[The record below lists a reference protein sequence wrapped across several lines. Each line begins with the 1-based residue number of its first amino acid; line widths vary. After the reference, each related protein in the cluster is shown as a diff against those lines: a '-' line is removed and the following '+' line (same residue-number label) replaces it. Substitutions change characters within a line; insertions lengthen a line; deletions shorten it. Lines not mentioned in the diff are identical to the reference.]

1 MRKHGRT
8 ENAVGRSES
17 LTKRINTVRDLN
29 YQLKKLGR
37 NNRDGSHA
45 TQAKRAYL
53 LSQIA
58 NQLRKLGF
66 NGLSARSLRP
76 KHVEALVAEW
86 KRQRMAVGT
95 IKNRLAAVRWWA
107 RKVNRRG
114 SIARGNDHYGIPSRQ
129 MVSAVSKAQTLSA
142 AQLSRITD
150 RHVYLS
156 LELQRTFGLRREEAL
171 KFRPN
176 YADRGD
182 HLVLKASWT
191 KGGKERVIPIR
202 TDAQRKLL
210 GRVWQLAGKGSLI
223 PPQRSYIQ
231 HLRIYVRQIMNAG
244 LSKMHGLRHAYA
256 QERYLELTGWQC
268 PVAGGPK
275 TGSLSKQDR
284 QIDKAARLKI
294 SHELGHVREEVL
306 AIYVGR

>member
-1 MRKHGRT
+1 M
-8 ENAVGRSES
+8 
-17 LTKRINTVRDLN
+17 RDLN

-58 NQLRKLGF
+58 NQLHELGF
-66 NGLSARSLRP
+66 KRLSARSLRP
-76 KHVEALVAEW
+76 KHVSALVSRW
-86 KRQRMAVGT
+86 QRDRMAVGT

-114 SIARGNDHYGIPSRQ
+114 AVAKGNDFYGIPSRQ
-129 MVSAVSKAQTLSA
+129 MVSSFSKAQTLSA
-142 AQLSRITD
+142 AQLARITD

-156 LELQRTFGLRREEAL
+156 LELQRAFGLRREEAL

-182 HLVLKASWT
+182 RLVLKASWT
-191 KGGKERVIPIR
+191 KGGKSRVIPIR

-223 PPQRSYIQ
+223 PAERSYIQ
-231 HLRIYVRQIMNAG
+231 HLRVYVRQIMNAG
-244 LSKMHGLRHAYA
+244 LSKMHGLRHADA
-256 QERYLELTGWQC
+256 QERYFELTGWLC
-268 PVAGGPK
+268 PIAGGPK
-275 TGSLSKQDR
+275 TQRLSANDR
-284 QIDKAARLKI
+284 RIDQAARLRV
-294 SHELGHVREEVL
+294 SRELGHVREDVL
-306 AIYVGR
+306 SIYIGR

>member
-1 MRKHGRT
+1 
-8 ENAVGRSES
+8 
-17 LTKRINTVRDLN
+17 VRNLN

-58 NQLRKLGF
+58 NQLHELGF
-66 NGLSARSLRP
+66 KGLSARSLRP
-76 KHVEALVAEW
+76 KHVDALVSLW
-86 KRQRMAVGT
+86 QRQRIAVGT
-95 IKNRLAAVRWWA
+95 IKNRMAAIRWWA

-114 SIARGNDHYGIPSRQ
+114 AVAQGNDYYGIASRQ
-129 MVSAVSKAQTLSA
+129 MVSAVSKAKTLSA
-142 AQLSRITD
+142 AQLARITD

-156 LELQRTFGLRREEAL
+156 LELQRAFGLRREEAL

-182 HLVLKASWT
+182 RLVLKASWT
-191 KGGKERVIPIR
+191 KGGKSRVIPIR
-202 TDAQRKLL
+202 TDEQRKIL

-223 PPQRSYIQ
+223 PAERSYIQ
-231 HLRIYVRQIMNAG
+231 HLRVYVRQIMNAG

-256 QERYLELTGWQC
+256 QQRYFELTGWPC

-275 TGSLSKQDR
+275 SHTLSSNDQR
-284 QIDKAARLKI
+284 IDKKARLTI
-294 SHELGHVREEVL
+294 SRELGHVREQIV
-306 AIYVGR
+306 AIYIGR

>member
-1 MRKHGRT
+1 MR
-8 ENAVGRSES
+8 N
-17 LTKRINTVRDLN
+17 LN

-58 NQLRKLGF
+58 NQLHELGF
-66 NGLSARSLRP
+66 KGLSARSLRP
-76 KHVEALVAEW
+76 KHVDALVSLW
-86 KRQRMAVGT
+86 QRQRIAVGT
-95 IKNRLAAVRWWA
+95 IKNRMAAIRWWA

-114 SIARGNDHYGIPSRQ
+114 AVAQGNDYYGIASRQ
-129 MVSAVSKAQTLSA
+129 MVSAVSKAKSLST
-142 AQLSRITD
+142 AQLARITD

-156 LELQRTFGLRREEAL
+156 LELQRAFGLRREEAL

-182 HLVLKASWT
+182 RLVLKASWT
-191 KGGKERVIPIR
+191 KGGKSRVIPIR
-202 TDAQRKLL
+202 TDEQRKIL

-223 PPQRSYIQ
+223 PTERSYIQ
-231 HLRIYVRQIMNAG
+231 HLRVYVRQIMNAG

-256 QERYLELTGWQC
+256 QERYFELTGWKC
-268 PVAGGPK
+268 PVVGGPK
-275 TGSLSKQDR
+275 SHILSSNDQR
-284 QIDKAARLKI
+284 IDKQARLTI
-294 SHELGHVREEVL
+294 SRELGHVREQIV
-306 AIYVGR
+306 AIYIGR

>member
-1 MRKHGRT
+1 MR
-8 ENAVGRSES
+8 N
-17 LTKRINTVRDLN
+17 LN
-29 YQLKKLGR
+29 YQLKELGR

-58 NQLRKLGF
+58 NQLHELGF
-66 NGLSARSLRP
+66 KGLSARSLRP
-76 KHVEALVAEW
+76 KHVEALVSKW
-86 KRQRMAVGT
+86 QHQRIAVGT
-95 IKNRLAAVRWWA
+95 IKNRMAAIRWWA

-114 SIARGNDHYGIPSRQ
+114 AIARGNDHYGIASRQ

-142 AQLSRITD
+142 AQLARITD
-150 RHVYLS
+150 RYVYLS
-156 LELQRTFGLRREEAL
+156 LEMQRAFGLRREEAL

-182 HLVLKASWT
+182 RLVLKASWT
-191 KGGKERVIPIR
+191 KGGKSRVIPIR
-202 TDAQRKLL
+202 TDEQRKIL

-223 PPQRSYIQ
+223 PAERSYIQ
-231 HLRIYVRQIMNAG
+231 HLRVYVRQIMNAG

-256 QERYLELTGWQC
+256 QERYQELTGWPC

-275 TGSLSKQDR
+275 TRSLSPQDR
-284 QIDKAARLKI
+284 RIDKAARLTI
-294 SHELGHVREEVL
+294 SRELGHVREEVL
-306 AIYVGR
+306 SIYIGR

>member
-1 MRKHGRT
+1 MR
-8 ENAVGRSES
+8 N
-17 LTKRINTVRDLN
+17 LN

-58 NQLRKLGF
+58 NQLHELGF
-66 NGLSARSLRP
+66 TGLSARSLRP
-76 KHVEALVAEW
+76 KHVDALVSLW
-86 KRQRMAVGT
+86 QRQRIAVGT
-95 IKNRLAAVRWWA
+95 IKNRMAAIRWWA

-114 SIARGNDHYGIPSRQ
+114 AVAQGNDYYGIASRQ
-129 MVSAVSKAQTLSA
+129 MVSAVSKAKSLSA
-142 AQLSRITD
+142 AQLARITD

-156 LELQRTFGLRREEAL
+156 LELQRAFGLRREEAL

-182 HLVLKASWT
+182 RLVLKASWT
-191 KGGKERVIPIR
+191 KGGKSRVIPIR
-202 TDAQRKLL
+202 TDEQRKIL

-223 PPQRSYIQ
+223 PSERSYIQ
-231 HLRIYVRQIMNAG
+231 HLRVYVRQIMNAG

-256 QERYLELTGWQC
+256 QERYFELTGWKC
-268 PVAGGPK
+268 PVVGGPK
-275 TGSLSKQDR
+275 SHILSSNDQR
-284 QIDKAARLKI
+284 IDKQARLTI
-294 SHELGHVREEVL
+294 SRELGHVREQIV

>member
-1 MRKHGRT
+1 MR
-8 ENAVGRSES
+8 N
-17 LTKRINTVRDLN
+17 LN

-58 NQLRKLGF
+58 NQLHELGF
-66 NGLSARSLRP
+66 KGLSARSLRP
-76 KHVEALVAEW
+76 KHVDALVSLW
-86 KRQRMAVGT
+86 QRQRIAVGT
-95 IKNRLAAVRWWA
+95 IKNRMAAIRWWA

-114 SIARGNDHYGIPSRQ
+114 AVAQGNDYYGIASRQ
-129 MVSAVSKAQTLSA
+129 MVSAVSKAKSLSA
-142 AQLSRITD
+142 AQLARITD

-156 LELQRTFGLRREEAL
+156 LELQRAFGLRREEAL

-182 HLVLKASWT
+182 RLVLKASWT
-191 KGGKERVIPIR
+191 KGGKSRVIPIR
-202 TDAQRKLL
+202 TDEQRKIL

-223 PPQRSYIQ
+223 PTERSYIQ
-231 HLRIYVRQIMNAG
+231 HLRVYVRQIMNAG

-256 QERYLELTGWQC
+256 QERYFELTGWKC
-268 PVAGGPK
+268 PVVGGPK
-275 TGSLSKQDR
+275 SHILSSNDQR
-284 QIDKAARLKI
+284 IDKQARLTI
-294 SHELGHVREEVL
+294 SRELGHVREQIV
-306 AIYVGR
+306 AIYIGR

>member
-1 MRKHGRT
+1 MR
-8 ENAVGRSES
+8 N
-17 LTKRINTVRDLN
+17 LN

-37 NNRDGSHA
+37 SNRDGSHA

-58 NQLRKLGF
+58 NQLHELGF
-66 NGLSARSLRP
+66 KGLSARSLRP
-76 KHVEALVAEW
+76 KHVDALVSLW
-86 KRQRMAVGT
+86 QRQRIAVGT
-95 IKNRLAAVRWWA
+95 IKNRMAAIRWWA

-114 SIARGNDHYGIPSRQ
+114 AVAQGNDHYGIASRQ

-142 AQLSRITD
+142 AQLTRITD

-156 LELQRTFGLRREEAL
+156 LELQRVFGLRREEAL

-176 YADRGD
+176 YADRGNY
-182 HLVLKASWT
+182 LFLKASWT
-191 KGGKERVIPIR
+191 KGGKARAIPVR
-202 TDAQRKLL
+202 TDEQRKIL

-223 PPQRSYIQ
+223 PTERSYIQ
-231 HLRIYVRQIMNAG
+231 HLRVYVRQIMNAG

-256 QERYLELTGWQC
+256 QQRYFELTGWVC

-275 TGSLSKQDR
+275 TRSLSPQDR
-284 QIDKAARLKI
+284 NIDKKARLTI
-294 SHELGHVREEVL
+294 SRELGHVREQIV
-306 AIYVGR
+306 AIYIGR

>member
-1 MRKHGRT
+1 MR
-8 ENAVGRSES
+8 N
-17 LTKRINTVRDLN
+17 LN

-58 NQLRKLGF
+58 NQLHELGF
-66 NGLSARSLRP
+66 KGLSARSLRP
-76 KHVEALVAEW
+76 KHVDALVSLW
-86 KRQRMAVGT
+86 QRQRIAVGT
-95 IKNRLAAVRWWA
+95 IKNRMATIRWWA

-114 SIARGNDHYGIPSRQ
+114 AVAQGNDYYGIASRQ
-129 MVSAVSKAQTLSA
+129 MVSAVSKAKSLSA
-142 AQLSRITD
+142 AQLARITD

-156 LELQRTFGLRREEAL
+156 LELQRAFGLRREEAL

-182 HLVLKASWT
+182 RLVLKASWT
-191 KGGKERVIPIR
+191 KGGKSRVIPIR
-202 TDAQRKLL
+202 TDEQRKIL

-223 PPQRSYIQ
+223 PTERSYIQ
-231 HLRIYVRQIMNAG
+231 HLRVYVRQIMNAG

-256 QERYLELTGWQC
+256 QERYFELTGWKC
-268 PVAGGPK
+268 PVVGGPK
-275 TGSLSKQDR
+275 SHILSSNDQR
-284 QIDKAARLKI
+284 IDKQARLTI
-294 SHELGHVREEVL
+294 SRELGHVREQIV

>member
-1 MRKHGRT
+1 
-8 ENAVGRSES
+8 
-17 LTKRINTVRDLN
+17 VRDLN

-58 NQLRKLGF
+58 NQLHELGF
-66 NGLSARSLRP
+66 KGLSARSLRP
-76 KHVEALVAEW
+76 KHVSALVSLW
-86 KRQRMAVGT
+86 QRQRIAVGT

-114 SIARGNDHYGIPSRQ
+114 AVAQGNDYYGIPSRQ
-129 MVSAVSKAQTLSA
+129 MISSFSKAKTLSA
-142 AQLSRITD
+142 AQLARITD

-156 LELQRTFGLRREEAL
+156 LELQRAFGLRREEAL

-182 HLVLKASWT
+182 RLVLKASWT
-191 KGGKERVIPIR
+191 KGGKSRVIPIR
-202 TDAQRKLL
+202 TDEQRKIL

-223 PPQRSYIQ
+223 PAERSYIQ
-231 HLRIYVRQIMNAG
+231 QLRVYVRQIMNAG

-256 QERYLELTGWQC
+256 QQRYRELTGWSC
-268 PVAGGPK
+268 PIVGGPK
-275 TGSLSKQDR
+275 TQRLSPNDR
-284 QIDKAARLKI
+284 RIDKAARLTI
-294 SHELGHVREEVL
+294 SRELGHVREEIL
-306 AIYVGR
+306 SIYIGR

>member
-1 MRKHGRT
+1 MR
-8 ENAVGRSES
+8 N
-17 LTKRINTVRDLN
+17 LN

-58 NQLRKLGF
+58 NQLHELGF
-66 NGLSARSLRP
+66 KGLSARSLRP
-76 KHVEALVAEW
+76 KHVDALVSLW
-86 KRQRMAVGT
+86 QRQRIAVGT
-95 IKNRLAAVRWWA
+95 IKNRMAAIRWWA

-114 SIARGNDHYGIPSRQ
+114 AVAQGNDYYGIASRQ
-129 MVSAVSKAQTLSA
+129 MVSAVSKAKSLSA
-142 AQLSRITD
+142 AQLARITD

-156 LELQRTFGLRREEAL
+156 LELQRAFGLRREEAL

-182 HLVLKASWT
+182 RLVLKASWT
-191 KGGKERVIPIR
+191 KGGKSRVIPIR
-202 TDAQRKLL
+202 TDEQRKIL

-223 PPQRSYIQ
+223 PTERSYIQ
-231 HLRIYVRQIMNAG
+231 HLRVYVRQIMNAG

-256 QERYLELTGWQC
+256 QERYFELTGWKC
-268 PVAGGPK
+268 PVVGGPK
-275 TGSLSKQDR
+275 SHILSSNDQR
-284 QIDKAARLKI
+284 IDKQARLTI
-294 SHELGHVREEVL
+294 SRELGHVREQIV

>member
-1 MRKHGRT
+1 M
-8 ENAVGRSES
+8 
-17 LTKRINTVRDLN
+17 RDLN

-58 NQLRKLGF
+58 NQLHELGF
-66 NGLSARSLRP
+66 KGLSARSLRP
-76 KHVEALVAEW
+76 KHVSALVSRW
-86 KRQRMAVGT
+86 QRDRIAVGT

-114 SIARGNDHYGIPSRQ
+114 AVAKGNDFYGIPSRQ
-129 MVSAVSKAQTLSA
+129 MVSSFSKAQSLTA
-142 AQLSRITD
+142 AQLARIAD

-156 LELQRTFGLRREEAL
+156 LELQRAFGLRREEAL

-182 HLVLKASWT
+182 RLVLKASWT
-191 KGGKERVIPIR
+191 KGGKSRVIPIR

-223 PPQRSYIQ
+223 PAERSYIQ
-231 HLRIYVRQIMNAG
+231 HLRVYVRQIMNAG

-256 QERYLELTGWQC
+256 QERYFDLTGWLC
-268 PVAGGPK
+268 PIAGGPK
-275 TGSLSKQDR
+275 TQRLRANDR
-284 QIDKAARLKI
+284 RIDQAARLTI
-294 SHELGHVREEVL
+294 SRELGHVREEVL
-306 AIYVGR
+306 SIYIGR

>member
-1 MRKHGRT
+1 M
-8 ENAVGRSES
+8 
-17 LTKRINTVRDLN
+17 RDLN

-58 NQLRKLGF
+58 NQLQELGF
-66 NGLSARSLRP
+66 NGMTVRSLRP
-76 KHVEALVAEW
+76 KHVQALVSKW
-86 KRQRMAVGT
+86 QQQQIAVGT
-95 IKNRLAAVRWWA
+95 IKNRMAAIRWWA
-107 RKVNRRG
+107 AKVNRRG
-114 SIARGNDHYGIPSRQ
+114 AVAQGNDHYGIASRQ
-129 MVSAVSKAQTLSA
+129 LVSAVSKAQTLSA
-142 AQLSRITD
+142 AQLARITD

-156 LELQRTFGLRREEAL
+156 LEMQRAFGLRREEAL

-182 HLVLKASWT
+182 RLVLKASWT
-191 KGGKERVIPIR
+191 KGGKSRVIPIR

-223 PPQRSYIQ
+223 PAERSYIQ
-231 HLRIYVRQIMNAG
+231 HLRVYVRQIMNAG

-256 QERYLELTGWQC
+256 QQRYVELTGWRC
-268 PVAGGPK
+268 PVVGGPK
-275 TGSLSKQDR
+275 SKSLHAENR
-284 QIDKAARLKI
+284 RIDKAARLTI
-294 SHELGHVREEVL
+294 SNELGHVREEIL
-306 AIYVGR
+306 AIYIGR